1 MPASADPE
9 QDRAI
14 GQPATDHGEQ
24 HVLSR
29 WIQTPARNSASRKS
43 TKAFGSSASCI
54 MILDTSTWSRKPCN
68 PSTTRS
74 ARGCDPCLR
83 YVPLPM
89 SPGRTLLVLAEL
101 VLAEREGFEPPIG
114 LHLCRISSAVHST
127 TLPPLQAPLWAV
139 SSGPRSGRVLGE
151 DGWADKAVN
160 ARILPGQTKHGRRR
174 VGPPVG
180 SIKAGG
186 PVSRH

>member
-1 MPASADPE
+1 MVGAGRAIGYARPWLRLPSVLLLQTAPAVPEWRWLVARCAGDKNVEGHMPASADPE

-14 GQPATDHGEQ
+14 RQPATDHGEQ

-29 WIQTPARNSASRKS
+29 WIQTPARNSASRNS

-74 ARGCDPCLR
+74 ARGCHPCLR

-89 SPGRTLLVLAEL
+89 SPGWTKTKL
-101 VLAEREGFEPPIG
+101 ERVKGIEP
-114 LHLCRISSAVHST
+114 SYSAWKAAA
-127 TLPPLQAPLWAV
+127 LPL
-139 SSGPRSGRVLGE
+139 SY
-151 DGWADKAVN
+151 
-160 ARILPGQTKHGRRR
+160 TRRR
-174 VGPPVG
+174 RR
-180 SIKAGG
+180 
-186 PVSRH
+186 SRR

>member
-1 MPASADPE
+1 MEPVARSVTRGPRSRLPSGRKPLVVLLLQAAPAVPEWHWLVARCAGDKNVEVHMPASADPE

-54 MILDTSTWSRKPCN
+54 MMLDTSTWSRKPCN

-74 ARGCDPCLR
+74 ARGCHPCLR

-127 TLPPLQAPLWAV
+127 TLPPLQAPL
-139 SSGPRSGRVLGE
+139 
-151 DGWADKAVN
+151 
-160 ARILPGQTKHGRRR
+160 
-174 VGPPVG
+174 
-180 SIKAGG
+180 
-186 PVSRH
+186 